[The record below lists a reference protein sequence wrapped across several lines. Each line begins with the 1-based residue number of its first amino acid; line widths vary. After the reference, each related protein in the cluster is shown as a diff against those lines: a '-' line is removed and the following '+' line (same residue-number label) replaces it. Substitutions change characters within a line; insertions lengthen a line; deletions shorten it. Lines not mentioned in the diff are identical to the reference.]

1 MNSVTRRTHRVRGA
15 VAGVVAVLA
24 VAAGCANAEPGVVAY
39 VGPIEITERQLDE
52 SVEAI
57 TSTLEEGQ
65 QVSREAVV
73 NALIHGVLAEQI
85 ATANKI
91 TVSDAER
98 DQMIKS
104 SELAPLLDVPA
115 ARLVA
120 YDVADQQLVAE
131 KLGGEAYL
139 KAVSERPVTL
149 NPRFGVLDP
158 NRKLILPEQ
167 SGSLAKP
174 ASPTPEPNP

>member
-1 MNSVTRRTHRVRGA
+1 METVSIRARGVRGA

-24 VAAGCANAEPGVVAY
+24 LAAGCANAEPGVVAY
-39 VGPIEITERQLDE
+39 VGQIEITERQLDD
-52 SVEAI
+52 SVEAV
-57 TSTLEEGQ
+57 SSSLEEGQ
-65 QVSREAVV
+65 TVSREAVV

-85 ATANKI
+85 AAENKI

-98 DQMIKS
+98 DQMIKAT
-104 SELAPLLDVPA
+104 ELAHLLAIPA
-115 ARLVA
+115 ARPIA

-131 KLGGEAYL
+131 KLGPEAYL

-158 NRKLILPEQ
+158 SRKLVVPDQ

>member
-1 MNSVTRRTHRVRGA
+1 MDSVTRRTRRVRGA

-24 VAAGCANAEPGVVAY
+24 LAAGCANAEPGVVAY
-39 VGPIEITERQLDE
+39 VGPTEITERQLDD

-65 QVSREAVV
+65 TVSREAVV

-85 ATANKI
+85 AAANKI

-115 ARLVA
+115 ARSVA
-120 YDVADQQLVAE
+120 YDVADQQIVAE

-139 KAVSERPVTL
+139 KAVSEQPVTL

-158 NRKLILPEQ
+158 ARKLILPDQ